1 MKIAI
6 FLGLIL
12 LLTVTSLAAIPKR
25 STFAIYLIAGSVDAR
40 VFAQEPG
47 RWKDLPLAHE
57 PIISDADIVAYD
69 FSKHAMR
76 LKPEALKRLPL
87 PSVVGMHSRSTEHL
101 HEKSDSARPYQLR

>member
-40 VFAQEPG
+40 GFGQEPG

-87 PSVVGMHSRSTEHL
+87 PSVVGPPFL
-101 HEKSDSARPYQLR
+101 VVVKGDPILRGPSF